1 MRVYL
6 RRMILG
12 NALWPKLFL
21 SNLSSSVH
29 IGVAFGKAGE
39 ERANEE
45 SMVQAISMA
54 IDFTKKIKI
63 KK

>member
-1 MRVYL
+1 
-6 RRMILG
+6 MILG
-12 NALWPKLFL
+12 NILWPKLFL

>member
-1 MRVYL
+1 MR
-6 RRMILG
+6 RIIPR

-21 SNLSSSVH
+21 SSLSSSVH

-39 ERANEE
+39 ERANGE

-54 IDFTKKIKI
+54 IDFPKKIKI